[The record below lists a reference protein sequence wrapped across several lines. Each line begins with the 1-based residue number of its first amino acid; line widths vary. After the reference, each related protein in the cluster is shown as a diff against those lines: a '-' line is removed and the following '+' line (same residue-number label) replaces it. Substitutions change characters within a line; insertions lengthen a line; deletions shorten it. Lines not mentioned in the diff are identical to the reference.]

1 VITRYRKGARL
12 TLLSTFLIIALMF
25 GGLPAT
31 QAQAGIPPVLFGDAG
46 DILPTADVP
55 DEPQITRSRHVT
67 VEIGSL
73 FNNSNGK
80 PLDKQSL
87 PEVTLNLFSDT
98 SYTGVLTNVK
108 QDEWSTTWKGR
119 LKGKQQGYF
128 YLVVTEDI
136 FLAHVASAEGVYE
149 VSWAGDG
156 LYKVVQIDQ
165 SKFVDHDP
173 AATFDAPGEI
183 LAEGDLDPT
192 ADTGAVIDIMIVY
205 TDDARAAEGST
216 PAMKARIAMA
226 VAETNTS
233 YANAGVTTRLRLV
246 HVEEYSYVET
256 GNLSTDLSRLTN
268 TSDAHFTTVH
278 SLRNTYAADMVG
290 LIVENGGAY
299 CGLANAIMA
308 TASNAFQ
315 VTDRSCATGYY
326 SFGHE
331 FGHLQG
337 ARHDTTVD
345 PTNTPYS
352 YGHGYVHTGSSAAQ
366 RWRTVMAYD
375 TKCNNLGY
383 SCTRLQYW
391 SNPAK
396 VYLAAPMGVT
406 DTKNY
411 LVLNNTDTTV
421 ANFRTARIA
430 DNFNSNF
437 NGSSS
442 GWSPVNGS
450 WALNSGMY
458 YRTTGVVDQLSSA
471 KHTGIYGDLTYE
483 ARMKRTGCIWCPNG
497 LIIRGNPTSLTASKF
512 WKSSY
517 LFEYS
522 KEGRFGIHEY
532 SSTGVETTLKGWTSH
547 AAIVQ
552 GNNWNTLK
560 VVAVGSTMKF
570 YINNVLVWTVSD
582 STFATRQVG
591 LTMYRDSASTGNA
604 LLVDWA
610 KLSTTPTADFN
621 MDEPIVPGEEF
632 PGGDGTGAPQ

>member
-1 VITRYRKGARL
+1 MITQNRKGIRL
-12 TLLSTFLIIALMF
+12 ILLSVFLIIALMF
-25 GGLPAT
+25 GGLSAT
-31 QAQAGIPPVLFGDAG
+31 QAQAGTPPVLFGDAG
-46 DILPTADVP
+46 DARPTADVP
-55 DEPQITRSRHVT
+55 DEPQIARSRYVT
-67 VEIGSL
+67 VDVGSL
-73 FNNSNGK
+73 FNNNDGK

-87 PEVTLNLFSDT
+87 PEVTLNLFPDT

-108 QDEWSTTWKGR
+108 QDQWGTTWNGR

-128 YLVVTEDI
+128 YLVVADDVFI
-136 FLAHVASAEGVYE
+136 AHVASAEGVYE

-165 SKFVDHDP
+165 SKFIDHDP
-173 AATFDAPGEI
+173 AATYDAPGEI
-183 LAEGDLDPT
+183 LAEGDLGPT
-192 ADTGAVIDIMIVY
+192 ADSGATIDIMVVY

-216 PAMKARIAMA
+216 AAMKARIALA

-246 HVEEYSYVET
+246 HVEEYSYTET
-256 GNLSTDLSRLTN
+256 GNLSTDLSRLAG
-268 TSDAHFTTVH
+268 TSDAYFTTVH

-308 TASNAFQ
+308 TAANAFQ
-315 VTDRSCATGYY
+315 VTDRDCATGYY

-337 ARHDTTVD
+337 ARHDTYVD

-352 YGHGYVHTGSSAAQ
+352 YGHAYIHTGSTTAQ
-366 RWRTVMAYD
+366 RWRTIMGYND
-375 TKCNNLGY
+375 KCASLGY
-383 SCTRLQYW
+383 NCTRLQYW

-396 VYLAAPMGVT
+396 TYLSSPMGVT
-406 DTKNY
+406 NTKNY

-421 ANFRTARIA
+421 ANFRTAIISS
-430 DNFNSNF
+430 DFNSSF

-442 GWSPVNGS
+442 GWAPASGS
-450 WALNSGMY
+450 WALSSGLY
-458 YRTTGVVDQLSSA
+458 YRTPGVANQLSSA
-471 KHTGIYGDLTYE
+471 KHTGKYGDLTYE
-483 ARMKRTGCIWCPNG
+483 SRMKRTGCTICSNG
-497 LIIRGNPTSLTASKF
+497 LIIRGNPAGFTPSKF
-512 WKSSY
+512 WNSSY
-517 LFEYS
+517 WFGYTNNGS
-522 KEGRFGIHEY
+522 FGIFEY
-532 SSTGVETTLKGWTSH
+532 SSTGVETTLKTWTSH

-570 YINNVLVWTVSD
+570 YINNVLVYTIVD
-582 STFATRQVG
+582 STFKTGQVG
-591 LTMYRDSASTGNA
+591 VAMYRDGTSTGNA

-621 MDEPIVPGEEF
+621 YDEPIVPGGDET
-632 PGGDGTGAPQ
+632 PGDGTGTAQ